1 MRDLAFSGAIAI
13 DQTFKKA
20 TTSDMRRYGYC
31 KLVNTKQ
38 LNMKPMKTY
47 LLPIF
52 YAMFIAISC
61 GAQVYA
67 QQAWV
72 GRTTGDLPYIEYS
85 DGMVRL
91 GADKM
96 TFIDTGVRVM
106 VLDSVENR
114 YKIKLSKNWQAYIP
128 KHFVSRSTPLLD
140 SVTSDDIL
148 SGSWHLSAK
157 DNYDVLTISLPD
169 RLPYRSFQL
178 IEPNKIIVDVFG
190 VISNTTWITQ
200 LKKARIVK
208 NVYREQLES
217 EGDRIHI
224 DLEGK
229 QNWGYSIDYD
239 NKALR
244 ISVKH
249 APTKKG
255 IKNLFIAIDAG
266 HGGNSKGAVSPN
278 GSEEKAY
285 TLRFA
290 KELQTLLH
298 KKGVKNVYL
307 TRAEDIDI
315 ATTDRVLKLRTV
327 KPDLLISLHLNASSK
342 TDVKG
347 VSTYYHHNG
356 SREVSKYILDE
367 MLDLGLNEFGL
378 IGNFN
383 FLLNSPTE
391 YPNSL
396 VEIAFLSNPED
407 EQRILDEKFHKQTA
421 DKIYKGIVRWLKE
434 VQ

>member
-1 MRDLAFSGAIAI
+1 
-13 DQTFKKA
+13 
-20 TTSDMRRYGYC
+20 
-31 KLVNTKQ
+31 
-38 LNMKPMKTY
+38 MKPMKSY
-47 LLPIF
+47 ILPIF
-52 YAMFIAISC
+52 YTVLIAISC
-61 GAQVYA
+61 GARVYA

-96 TFIDTGVRVM
+96 TFIDTGVRIV
-106 VLDSVENR
+106 VTDSVESR
-114 YKIKLSKNWQAYIP
+114 YKIKLSKNWEAYIP
-128 KHFVSRSTPLLD
+128 KHFVIHSNPLSD
-140 SVTSDDIL
+140 SITFADAL
-148 SGSWHLSAK
+148 TGSWHLSAK
-157 DNYDVLTISLPD
+157 DNYDVLSISLPN
-169 RLPYRSFQL
+169 RLPYRSFQVV
-178 IEPNKIIVDVFG
+178 EPNKIIVDVFG
-190 VISNTTWITQ
+190 ATSNTTWITQ
-200 LKKARIVK
+200 LKKACIVK

-217 EGDRIHI
+217 DVYRIHI

-239 NKALR
+239 KTSLR

-249 APTKKG
+249 APVKKG
-255 IKNLFIAIDAG
+255 IKDLFIAIDAG

-278 GSEEKAY
+278 GTEEKTY
-285 TLRFA
+285 TLKFA

-298 KKGVKNVYL
+298 RKGVKNVYL
-307 TRAEDIDI
+307 TRSEDINI

-342 TDVKG
+342 TEVKG

>member
-1 MRDLAFSGAIAI
+1 M
-13 DQTFKKA
+13 T
-20 TTSDMRRYGYC
+20 
-31 KLVNTKQ
+31 
-38 LNMKPMKTY
+38 PMKTY

-52 YAMFIAISC
+52 YVVLIALSYSE
-61 GAQVYA
+61 QVYA
-67 QQAWV
+67 QKAWV

-96 TFIDTGVRVM
+96 SFIDTGVRVV
-106 VLDSVENR
+106 VLDSVENK
-114 YKIKLSKNWQAYIP
+114 YKIKLSNNWDAYIP
-128 KHFVSRSTPLLD
+128 KRFVNCVNQLSD
-140 SVTSDDIL
+140 SITSSDIL
-148 SGSWHLSAK
+148 SGSWHLSGR
-157 DNYDVLTISLPD
+157 DGYDVLTVSLPD
-169 RLPYRSFQL
+169 RLPYRSFQVV
-178 IEPNKIIVDVFG
+178 EPNKIIVDVFG
-190 VISNTTWITQ
+190 AISNTTWITQ

-208 NVYREQLES
+208 NVYREQLEN
-217 EGDRIHI
+217 DVYRIHL

-229 QNWGYSIDYD
+229 QNWGYFIDYV
-239 NKALR
+239 NTSLR

-249 APTKKG
+249 APAKKG

-266 HGGNSKGAVSPN
+266 HGGNAKGAVSPN
-278 GSEEKAY
+278 GTEEKTY
-285 TLRFA
+285 NLKFA
-290 KELQTLLH
+290 KELQSLLH

-307 TRAEDIDI
+307 TRTEDFDI
-315 ATTDRVLKLRTV
+315 TTTDRLLKLREV
-327 KPDLLISLHLNASSK
+327 KPDLLISLHLNASSR
-342 TDVKG
+342 TEVKG

-407 EQRILDEKFHKQTA
+407 EQRILNGKFHKQTA

>member
-1 MRDLAFSGAIAI
+1 MKVLEIALLAIAHSI
-13 DQTFKKA
+13 DNIYIPLK
-20 TTSDMRRYGYC
+20 RC
-31 KLVNTKQ
+31 KLVNTNP
-38 LNMKPMKTY
+38 LNMKSMKTY
-47 LLPIF
+47 ILPFF
-52 YAMFIAISC
+52 YAVLIAISC
-61 GAQVYA
+61 SARLYA

-96 TFIDTGVRVM
+96 TFIDTGVRVV

-114 YKIKLSKNWQAYIP
+114 YKIKLSKNWMAYIP
-128 KHFVSRSTPLLD
+128 KRFVSHNNPLSD
-140 SVTSDDIL
+140 SITSADALI
-148 SGSWHLSAK
+148 GSWHLSAK
-157 DNYDVLTISLPD
+157 DGYDVLTVSLPD
-169 RLPYRSFQL
+169 RLPYRSFQ
-178 IEPNKIIVDVFG
+178 IVEPNKIIVDVFG
-190 VISNTTWITQ
+190 ATSNTTWITQ

-208 NVYREQLES
+208 NVYREQLEN
-217 EGDRIHI
+217 DVYRIHI
-224 DLEGK
+224 DLQGK
-229 QNWGYSIDYD
+229 QNWGYFIDYD
-239 NKALR
+239 NKSLR

-249 APTKKG
+249 APAKKG

-278 GSEEKAY
+278 GTEEKTY
-285 TLRFA
+285 TLKFA
-290 KELQTLLH
+290 KELETLLH

-307 TRAEDIDI
+307 TRTEDIDM
-315 ATTDRVLKLRTV
+315 ATTDRVLKLRAV
-327 KPDLLISLHLNASSK
+327 KPDLLISLHLNASSR
-342 TDVKG
+342 TEVKG

-434 VQ
+434 AQ

>member
-1 MRDLAFSGAIAI
+1 
-13 DQTFKKA
+13 
-20 TTSDMRRYGYC
+20 
-31 KLVNTKQ
+31 
-38 LNMKPMKTY
+38 MKPMKTY

-52 YAMFIAISC
+52 YTVLIAISVSGQVC
-61 GAQVYA
+61 AQK
-67 QQAWV
+67 AWL

-106 VLDSVENR
+106 ILDSVENR
-114 YKIKLSKNWQAYIP
+114 YKVRLSKNWEGYIP
-128 KHFVSRSTPLLD
+128 KRFVTRGYQLSD
-140 SVTSDDIL
+140 SITSAAVL

-157 DNYDVLTISLPD
+157 DNYDILTVSLPD
-169 RLPYRSFQL
+169 RLPYRSFQVL
-178 IEPNKIIVDVFG
+178 EPNKIIVDVFG
-190 VISNTTWITQ
+190 AISNTTWITQ
-200 LKKARIVK
+200 LKNARIVK
-208 NVYREQLES
+208 NVYREQLEN
-217 EGDRIHI
+217 DVYRIHI

-229 QNWGYSIDYD
+229 QNWGYFINYD

-249 APTKKG
+249 APAKKG

-266 HGGNSKGAVSPN
+266 HGGNAKGAVSPN
-278 GSEEKAY
+278 GTEEKTY
-285 TLRFA
+285 NLKFA
-290 KELQTLLH
+290 KELQALLY

-307 TRAEDIDI
+307 TRTEDIDI
-315 ATTDRVLKLRTV
+315 ATTDRVLKLREV
-327 KPDLLISLHLNASSK
+327 KPDLLISLHLNASSRK
-342 TDVKG
+342 EVKG

-367 MLDLGLNEFGL
+367 MLDLGLHEFGL

-407 EQRILDEKFHKQTA
+407 EQKILNEKFHKQTA

>member
-1 MRDLAFSGAIAI
+1 
-13 DQTFKKA
+13 
-20 TTSDMRRYGYC
+20 
-31 KLVNTKQ
+31 
-38 LNMKPMKTY
+38 MKPIKTY

-52 YAMFIAISC
+52 YAVLVAISC
-61 GAQVYA
+61 STQVYA
-67 QQAWV
+67 QKAWV

-96 TFIDTGVRVM
+96 TFIDTGVRVV
-106 VLDSVENR
+106 VLDSIENR
-114 YKIKLSKNWQAYIP
+114 YKIKLSKNWAAYIP
-128 KHFVSRSTPLLD
+128 KRF
-140 SVTSDDIL
+140 VTSGHQLSDSISSADVL

-157 DNYDVLTISLPD
+157 DNYDILTVSLPD

-178 IEPNKIIVDVFG
+178 VEPNKIIVDVFG
-190 VISNTTWITQ
+190 ATSNTTWITQ

-208 NVYREQLES
+208 NVYREQLEN
-217 EGDRIHI
+217 DVYRIHI

-229 QNWGYSIDYD
+229 QNWGYFIDYH
-239 NKALR
+239 NKSLR

-249 APTKKG
+249 APAKKG

-278 GSEEKAY
+278 GTEEKTY
-285 TLRFA
+285 TLKFA
-290 KELQTLLH
+290 KELQIRLH

-307 TRAEDIDI
+307 TRTEDIDM
-315 ATTDRVLKLRTV
+315 ATTDRVLKLRAV

>member
-1 MRDLAFSGAIAI
+1 
-13 DQTFKKA
+13 
-20 TTSDMRRYGYC
+20 
-31 KLVNTKQ
+31 
-38 LNMKPMKTY
+38 MKTY
-47 LLPIF
+47 ILPIF
-52 YAMFIAISC
+52 YAVLIAISLI
-61 GAQVYA
+61 GHVYA
-67 QQAWV
+67 QKAWV
-72 GRTTGDLPYIEYS
+72 GRTTGGLPYIEYS
-85 DGMVRL
+85 GGMVRL

-96 TFIDTGVRVM
+96 GFIDTDVRVV

-114 YKIKLSKNWQAYIP
+114 YKIRLSKNWEAYIP
-128 KHFVSRSTPLLD
+128 KHFVIRGGQLSD
-140 SVTSDDIL
+140 SVTSADVL
-148 SGSWHLSAK
+148 SGTWHLSAK

-169 RLPYRSFQL
+169 RLPYRSYQVV
-178 IEPNKIIVDVFG
+178 EPNKIIVDVFG
-190 VISNTTWITQ
+190 ATSNTTWITQ

-208 NVYREQLES
+208 SVYREQLEK
-217 EGDRIHI
+217 DVYRIHI

-229 QNWGYSIDYD
+229 QNWGYSINYD
-239 NKALR
+239 NTSLR

-249 APTKKG
+249 APAKKG
-255 IKNLFIAIDAG
+255 IKNLFIAIDPG
-266 HGGNSKGAVSPN
+266 HGGNAKGAVSPN
-278 GSEEKAY
+278 GTEEKIY
-285 TLRFA
+285 NLKFA

-307 TRAEDIDI
+307 TRTEDIDI
-315 ATTDRVLKLRTV
+315 ATTDRVLKLREV
-327 KPDLLISLHLNASSK
+327 KPDLLISLHLNASSR
-342 TDVKG
+342 TEVKG

-356 SREVSKYILDE
+356 SRGVSKYILDE

-407 EQRILDEKFHKQTA
+407 EQRILNEKFHKQTA
-421 DKIYKGIVRWLKE
+421 DKIYKGIVKWLKE

>member
-1 MRDLAFSGAIAI
+1 
-13 DQTFKKA
+13 
-20 TTSDMRRYGYC
+20 
-31 KLVNTKQ
+31 
-38 LNMKPMKTY
+38 MKTY

-52 YAMFIAISC
+52 YAVLIAI
-61 GAQVYA
+61 GFGEQVYA
-67 QQAWV
+67 QKAWV

-96 TFIDTGVRVM
+96 TFIDTGVRVE

-114 YKIKLSKNWQAYIP
+114 YKLKLSKNWEAYIP
-128 KHFVSRSTPLLD
+128 KRFVTRGHQLSD
-140 SVTSDDIL
+140 SLTSADVL

-157 DNYDVLTISLPD
+157 DNYDLLTVSLPD
-169 RLPYRSFQL
+169 RLPYRSFQVV
-178 IEPNKIIVDVFG
+178 EPNKIIVDVFG
-190 VISNTTWITQ
+190 ATSNTTWITQ
-200 LKKARIVK
+200 LRKARIVK
-208 NVYREQLES
+208 NVYPEQLEK
-217 EGDRIHI
+217 DVYRIHI

-229 QNWGYSIDYD
+229 QNWGYSINYY
-239 NKALR
+239 NKSLR

-249 APTKKG
+249 APAKKG
-255 IKNLFIAIDAG
+255 IKNLFIAIDPG
-266 HGGNSKGAVSPN
+266 HGGNAKGAVSPN
-278 GSEEKAY
+278 GTEEKTY
-285 TLRFA
+285 TLKFA
-290 KELQTLLH
+290 KELKELLH

-307 TRAEDIDI
+307 TRTEDIDI
-315 ATTDRVLKLRTV
+315 ATTDRVLKLRAV

-342 TDVKG
+342 TEIKG
-347 VSTYYHHNG
+347 ASTYYHHNG

-407 EQRILDEKFHKQTA
+407 EQRILNEKFHKQTA
-421 DKIYKGIVRWLKE
+421 DKIYKGIVKWLKE

>member
-1 MRDLAFSGAIAI
+1 
-13 DQTFKKA
+13 
-20 TTSDMRRYGYC
+20 
-31 KLVNTKQ
+31 
-38 LNMKPMKTY
+38 MKTY

-52 YAMFIAISC
+52 YAVLIAISC
-61 GAQVYA
+61 ITQVYA
-67 QQAWV
+67 QKDWV

-96 TFIDTGVRVM
+96 TFIDTGVRVV
-106 VLDSVENR
+106 VLDSIENR
-114 YKIKLSKNWQAYIP
+114 YKIKLSKNWMAYIP
-128 KHFVSRSTPLLD
+128 KRF
-140 SVTSDDIL
+140 VTSGHQLSDSISSTDVL

-157 DNYDVLTISLPD
+157 DNYDILTVSLPD

-178 IEPNKIIVDVFG
+178 AEPNKIIVDVFG
-190 VISNTTWITQ
+190 ATSNTTWITQ
-200 LKKARIVK
+200 LRKARIVK
-208 NVYREQLES
+208 NVYREQLEN
-217 EGDRIHI
+217 DVYRIHI
-224 DLEGK
+224 ELEGK
-229 QNWGYSIDYD
+229 QNWGYFIDYH
-239 NKALR
+239 NKSLR

-249 APTKKG
+249 APAKKG

-278 GSEEKAY
+278 GTEEKTY
-285 TLRFA
+285 TLKFA
-290 KELQTLLH
+290 KELQTRLH

-307 TRAEDIDI
+307 TRTEDIDM
-315 ATTDRVLKLRTV
+315 ATTDRVLKLKAV

>member
-1 MRDLAFSGAIAI
+1 
-13 DQTFKKA
+13 
-20 TTSDMRRYGYC
+20 
-31 KLVNTKQ
+31 
-38 LNMKPMKTY
+38 MKPMKTY

-52 YAMFIAISC
+52 YTVLIAISC
-61 GAQVYA
+61 SAQVYA
-67 QQAWV
+67 QEVWV

-96 TFIDTGVRVM
+96 TFIDTGVRVV
-106 VLDSVENR
+106 VLDSMENR
-114 YKIKLSKNWQAYIP
+114 YKIRLSKNWLGYIP
-128 KHFVSRSTPLLD
+128 KRFVTRQNQLTD
-140 SVTSDDIL
+140 SVSSVDIL
-148 SGSWHLSAK
+148 TGSWHLSGK
-157 DNYDVLTISLPD
+157 DGYDVLTVSLPD
-169 RLPYRSFQL
+169 RLPYRSYQVV
-178 IEPNKIIVDVFG
+178 EPNKIIIDLFG
-190 VISNTTWITQ
+190 ATSNTTWITQ

-217 EGDRIHI
+217 DVYRIHI

-229 QNWGYSIDYD
+229 QNWGYFIDYA
-239 NKALR
+239 NNSLR

-249 APTKKG
+249 APAKKG
-255 IKNLFIAIDAG
+255 VKNLFIAIDAG
-266 HGGNSKGAVSPN
+266 HGGNSKGAVSPS
-278 GSEEKAY
+278 GTEEKVY
-285 TLRFA
+285 NLKFA
-290 KELQTLLH
+290 KELQKLLH

-307 TRAEDIDI
+307 TRTEDVDI
-315 ATTDRVLKLRTV
+315 ATTDRVLKLREV
-327 KPDLLISLHLNASSK
+327 RPDLLISLHLNASSR
-342 TDVKG
+342 TEVKG

-356 SREVSKYILDE
+356 SREVSKCILDG

-391 YPNSL
+391 YPNTL
-396 VEIAFLSNPED
+396 VEIAFLSNQED

-421 DKIYKGIVRWLKE
+421 DKIYKGIVRWLNE